1 MLGSPADPDSRPAP
15 PSQEQTPPTTA
26 APAVPDAS
34 EGAGK
39 EDPGVGDYDY
49 LPSEDYYTPS
59 PYDDISYS
67 EGFEDPDQSP
77 DHGTGA
83 EVPTSTAGTA
93 NSSNVGAS
101 LPPGPGA
108 GAGQGWGSALGSF
121 FPLL

>member
-1 MLGSPADPDSRPAP
+1 M
-15 PSQEQTPPTTA
+15 
-26 APAVPDAS
+26 PDAS

-39 EDPGVGDYDY
+39 EEDPGIGDYDY
-49 LPSEDYYTPS
+49 MPSEDYYTPS
-59 PYDDISYS
+59 PYDDINYN

-93 NSSNVGAS
+93 NSSNVSAS
-101 LPPGPGA
+101 LPHGPGA
-108 GAGQGWGSALGSF
+108 GAGAGVWSALGSF